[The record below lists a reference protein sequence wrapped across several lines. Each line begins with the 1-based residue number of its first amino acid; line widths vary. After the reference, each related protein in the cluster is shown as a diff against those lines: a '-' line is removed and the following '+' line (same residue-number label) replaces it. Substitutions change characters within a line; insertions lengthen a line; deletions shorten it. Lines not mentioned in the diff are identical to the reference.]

1 MELIAKWFIS
11 ALSLLGA
18 AYLIEG
24 ISIKSFYTAL
34 IVALFLGLINAII
47 RPILVVLTLPVTM
60 LTLGLFIFVINGF
73 LFWFLSTFIK
83 GFEVDG
89 LVPAI
94 MGAIVVSVFS
104 WIGNKFIVKERDNNS
119 HIRIHH
125 G

>member
-11 ALSLLGA
+11 ALSLLA
-18 AYLIEG
+18 SEHLIEG
-24 ISIKSFYTAL
+24 ISIESFYTAL
-34 IVALFLGLINAII
+34 VIAFFLGLVNAVI

-83 GFEVDG
+83 GFDVDG
-89 LVPAI
+89 LMPAI

-104 WIGNKFIVKERDNNS
+104 WIGNKFIVKDGGNNS
-119 HIRIHH
+119 HIQIHH